1 MFVLFN
7 MLSRKLHDFIL
18 SQVYKYTKKIIII
31 TNERKF
37 YVKSKIHICSIFK
50 SK

>member
-18 SQVYKYTKKIIII
+18 SQVYKYTKIDILLQ
-31 TNERKF
+31 TRDN
-37 YVKSKIHICSIFK
+37 ST
-50 SK
+50 